1 MAAMTSDQISMVQN
15 DLNKS
20 LQKKTNVMVKDSVLQ
35 VIQLHF
41 FIIIDYVN
49 SDAIAM
55 HHDVLCVGL

>member
-1 MAAMTSDQISMVQN
+1 MAAMTSDQISMVQD

-41 FIIIDYVN
+41 FFIIDYVN
-49 SDAIAM
+49 IDAIAM